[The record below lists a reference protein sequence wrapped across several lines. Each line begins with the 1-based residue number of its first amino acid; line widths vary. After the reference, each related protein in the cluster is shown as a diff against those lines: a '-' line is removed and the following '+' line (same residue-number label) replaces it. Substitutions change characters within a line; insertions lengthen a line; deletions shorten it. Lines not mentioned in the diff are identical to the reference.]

1 MEEHE
6 GTPLRG
12 EARDQRRRGRRRGQR
27 VVSRQSPPTV
37 IAGKIPAELP
47 LVPEWR
53 WRRPDD
59 GVNAVIAPPVGGQPD
74 GDEGIVVATR
84 GGGGRAP
91 LPAVE
96 MTTARGLRLNL
107 VGGGG
112 SNAESVF
119 CVSRSTYLKLQS
131 KRNLETFQETSSRLP
146 GTPTVSCYR
155 TRSNVVLQITRIVL

>member
-96 MTTARGLRLNL
+96 MTTARGLGLNL

-112 SNAESVF
+112 AMRSLCFVLADLPTLSYEASEIWKL
-119 CVSRSTYLKLQS
+119 SRRLPAD
-131 KRNLETFQETSSRLP
+131 FQELP
-146 GTPTVSCYR
+146 LSAVTGL
-155 TRSNVVLQITRIVL
+155 VVT

>member
-74 GDEGIVVATR
+74 GDEGIVVAAR

-96 MTTARGLRLNL
+96 MTTARGLGLNL

-112 SNAESVF
+112 SNAESVL
-119 CVSRSTYLKLQS
+119 CVSRSTYLALSYEASEIWKLS
-131 KRNLETFQETSSRLP
+131 RRLPADFQELP
-146 GTPTVSCYR
+146 LSAVTGL
-155 TRSNVVLQITRIVL
+155 VVIIA